1 VAVGVLRAG
10 ADLQRQ
16 APMGERILLDVMLAI
31 SPLFSE
37 QIVDSP
43 LPALKNVK
51 PCLACSSLPD

>member
-1 VAVGVLRAG
+1 
-10 ADLQRQ
+10 
-16 APMGERILLDVMLAI
+16 MEERILLDVVLAI

-37 QIVDSP
+37 QIADSP